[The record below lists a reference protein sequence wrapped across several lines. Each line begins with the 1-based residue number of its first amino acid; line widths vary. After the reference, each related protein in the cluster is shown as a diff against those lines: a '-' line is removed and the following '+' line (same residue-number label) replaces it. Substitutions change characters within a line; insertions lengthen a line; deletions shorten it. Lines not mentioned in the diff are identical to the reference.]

1 MRALRRIAIIM
12 LVCVG
17 VVAAA
22 GAVLWSGSL
31 AGLARAEVVSTGA
44 MAPSFESGDLV
55 IVTARPAAELAAGDI
70 VSVRSPGA
78 GAGHLERVVSIAPA
92 SADTWTVVTAARS
105 AGSTTEHT
113 IGTEVW
119 APSVRVPAIGGVVS
133 TMLQPSYAIPALAV
147 VLLLGAVVLV
157 GRAPSAPVRR
167 VV

>member
-1 MRALRRIAIIM
+1 MRTLRVIAISL

-17 VVAAA
+17 VVAAV

-44 MAPSFESGDLV
+44 MAPEFEPGDLV

-70 VSVRSPGA
+70 VSVRSPGS
-78 GAGHLERVVSIAPA
+78 GAGHLERVVSLSPA
-92 SADTWTVVTAARS
+92 SSDTWTVASVARS
-105 AGSTTEHT
+105 AGSATEHT
-113 IGTEVW
+113 VGTEVW
-119 APSVRVPAIGGVVS
+119 APSLRVPVVGGVVS

-157 GRAPSAPVRR
+157 GRAPAAPVRR
-167 VV
+167 AA

>member
-1 MRALRRIAIIM
+1 MRALRGIAIIL

-17 VVAAA
+17 LVTAA

-44 MAPSFESGDLV
+44 MAPSFEAGDLV
-55 IVTARPAAELAAGDI
+55 VVTARPAAELTAGDV
-70 VSVRSPGA
+70 VSVRSPGT
-78 GAGHLERVVSIAPA
+78 GAGHLERVVSASPA
-92 SADTWTVVTAARS
+92 SSETWTIITAARS
-105 AGSTTEHT
+105 GGSTTEHT

-119 APSVRVPAIGGVVS
+119 APSLRVPVVGGVVS

-157 GRAPSAPVRR
+157 GRAPTGPVRTTA
-167 VV
+167 